1 MRNYAPIWGTI
12 VDSSIWEEDDHVF
25 RVFIGL
31 LALKDMEHVVS
42 MDTYQI
48 TRRLHMD
55 YKKVEDA
62 LKVLSSPDPRR
73 PNQEHKGRRIVKVN
87 DGWFVVNGQKY
98 KEEMQKEQ
106 KRARDRKAQAAWR
119 ARQAG
124 KSVPEEPDTIENKKE
139 LVRQHRANANAS
151 LERARQ
157 EQSDIN
163 AARTRAKEDGIL

>member
-1 MRNYAPIWGTI
+1 MRTYAPIWSML
-12 VDSSIWEEDDHVF
+12 VDSSVWEEEDHVL

-42 MDTYQI
+42 LDTYQI

-55 YKKVEDA
+55 YEKVEDA
-62 LKVLSSPDPRR
+62 LKVLSSPDKRR
-73 PNQEHKGRRIVKVN
+73 PNQEHQGRRIVKVA

-119 ARQAG
+119 ARQSSNG
-124 KSVPEEPDTIENKKE
+124 KAPVVDNREDLI
-139 LVRQHRANANAS
+139 RQERANAKAMTNKADELQAEADAEANA
-151 LERARQ
+151 ERQREKVQ
-157 EQSDIN
+157 
-163 AARTRAKEDGIL
+163 